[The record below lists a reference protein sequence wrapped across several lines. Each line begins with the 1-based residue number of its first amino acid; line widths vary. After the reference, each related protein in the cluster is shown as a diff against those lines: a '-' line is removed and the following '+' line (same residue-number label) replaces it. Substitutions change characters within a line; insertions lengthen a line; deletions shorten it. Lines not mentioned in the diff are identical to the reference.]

1 MSAPERRNGLQSASG
16 ENPQATTPSAPVA
29 ERVTGTRSPMPAHAR
44 EETAS
49 ESPSSAEP
57 IPSHAD
63 VLASDVEGRSSTPSD
78 ASNVSASVEGDNSS
92 TSSEIA
98 TNRAPEGITPD
109 NTTHSDEGITREQ
122 SAAPEGEVQTDGAL
136 EPDGKANTPEAADA
150 TEPPDATQPSDA
162 TDAPESA
169 DTSEPA
175 EAETDAEEDASED
188 DSPDSGGARKAAS
201 KPAGGA
207 RATAKK
213 PAPRKPAG
221 PSRAVGLG
229 AARGA
234 APAPTPAAARSAASA
249 PVSASAPAPASSAAA
264 RELSGFTKAT
274 GQSPLTRDD
283 AFTASLQPEARMVGA
298 SPKPLGRSTSSTSTA
313 ALRAAQQAALAE
325 EPTPAPVLTEQTLER
340 PIRTGLSGRDPGA
353 GLRLPPRSGEP
364 RPTGN
369 TLTATAS
376 PERSRQNTLSG
387 LSERSLSRSASGSAH
402 HTPGPGLSLPP
413 RGAEQAN
420 GTVTVTAA
428 PPSSTAASAS
438 HTATS
443 ERGRPGSTTGPNARA
458 IPRQLS
464 ELTPGT
470 VLGRRFELLELRG
483 TGTLGTVWKAHDQKN
498 GRLVALKLH
507 HLREEDKDDRVER
520 FLNSARVTSSLRHQ
534 HIVRVLETNLKDG
547 NLLYFA
553 MEYLG
558 GGNIRQAMMGGKLSR
573 DRIITA
579 VLEACEALIYAHK
592 QGVIHKNIK
601 PSNLLLRPDGAF
613 VLTDFDLAWMDEKV
627 ASSSAGAANDALYLA
642 PEVLDKR
649 RTIDH
654 VSDVYSLG
662 MTAMFLLNGVDL
674 VQGAP
679 TGATEQRKLEA
690 QKEVLAK
697 AVDVERGN
705 RYPTLKDF
713 RDALRDADGSKKS
726 DKDST
731 EDKQADASREKTTPE
746 ERTRPEKRSDKTTHA
761 ASGAEAPSERSLSKE
776 APGRS
781 TGKGMAHG
789 PIRLV
794 FPQEQKGEVR
804 STAVRGA
811 SGADAASDGASS
823 DASPEGGPAGFEA
836 DAAASAP
843 TRRGAPTRSWL
854 QRNLSKLLVG
864 SALVV
869 LHLWALWYFLLNS
882 AAPSRPDLPWTRI
895 EGGSFTM
902 GSKEAEDEEA
912 KFSIKLS
919 PFYITRS
926 EITVAQYQ
934 ACINAGQ
941 CSVPSASANGCNY
954 GLPGRD
960 AHPINCITH
969 GQAKD
974 FAAYA
979 GGRLPSEA
987 EWEFAARSRGLVQT
1001 FPWGADKPTCARAQF
1016 KEKETAGCD
1025 LNTTAPV
1032 CSKEKGNT
1040 AQGLCDMA
1048 GNVWEWVADWY
1059 DDDYYLSS
1067 PRQDPQGPLIGL
1079 RKVLRGG
1086 SYQDDAWGLRAAN
1099 RYYSGP
1105 LQALPIVGFR
1115 VVADRSPTVGP

>member
-16 ENPQATTPSAPVA
+16 ENPQATPSSAPVA
-29 ERVTGTRSPMPAHAR
+29 EQVTDTRARMPAQAH

-49 ESPSSAEP
+49 ESPSSVEP
-57 IPSHAD
+57 ILSHIEILAND
-63 VLASDVEGRSSTPSD
+63 VDGSS
-78 ASNVSASVEGDNSS
+78 SASSEESNRVSSAEGDNFSASS
-92 TSSEIA
+92 GAETALMSEGV
-98 TNRAPEGITPD
+98 PPD
-109 NTTHSDEGITREQ
+109 QTTQADEDIPLDPP
-122 SAAPEGEVQTDGAL
+122 AAPEGEVQAEGAL
-136 EPDGKANTPEAADA
+136 ELDTNADTPESSDS
-150 TEPPDATQPSDA
+150 TESSESTESSDVS
-162 TDAPESA
+162 ESA
-169 DTSEPA
+169 D
-175 EAETDAEEDASED
+175 AETDAEHDASED
-188 DSPDSGGARKAAS
+188 DSSDRGGSGKAAS

-234 APAPTPAAARSAASA
+234 APTPAPAAARSAASA
-249 PVSASAPAPASSAAA
+249 PASAPAASPNSAAA
-264 RELSGFTKAT
+264 RDLSGFTKAT
-274 GQSPLTRDD
+274 VQSPLTRDD
-283 AFTASLQPEARMVGA
+283 AFTASLQPGARLVGA

-313 ALRAAQQAALAE
+313 ALRAAQQAVLAE
-325 EPTPAPVLTEQTLER
+325 EPTPAPVTSEQPLER
-340 PIRTGLSGRDPGA
+340 PPRTGVSGRDPAA
-353 GLRLPPRSGEP
+353 GLSLPPRSGEP
-364 RPTGN
+364 KPSGN
-369 TLTATAS
+369 TLTATAA
-376 PERSRQNTLSG
+376 PEHSRQNTLSG
-387 LSERSLSRSASGSAH
+387 LSERSLSRSAERSTSGSAH

-413 RGAEQAN
+413 RVGERAT
-420 GTVTVTAA
+420 GSTAA
-428 PPSSTAASAS
+428 SASSTAASAS
-438 HTATS
+438 STGTS
-443 ERGRPGSTTGPNARA
+443 ERGRPGSTTGPNARTT
-458 IPRQLS
+458 PRQLS

-483 TGTLGTVWKAHDQKN
+483 TGTLGAVWKAHDQKN

-507 HLREEDKDDRVER
+507 NLREEDKDDRVER
-520 FLNSARVTSSLRHQ
+520 FLNSARVTSSLRHN

-558 GGNIRQAMMGGKLSR
+558 GGNIRQAMMSGKVSR
-573 DRIITA
+573 DRIIAA

-649 RTIDH
+649 RTIDQ

-679 TGATEQRKLEA
+679 TGTTEQRKLDA

-726 DKDST
+726 ENDSAEEKHAET
-731 EDKQADASREKTTPE
+731 TREKTTPAE
-746 ERTRPEKRSDKTTHA
+746 PARSEKRSEKTA
-761 ASGAEAPSERSLSKE
+761 AKNTSAEAPSERSLSNE
-776 APGRS
+776 APGRA

-804 STAVRGA
+804 STATRGGSA
-811 SGADAASDGASS
+811 AEAASDGGSGEAT
-823 DASPEGGPAGFEA
+823 PEGGPAGFEG
-836 DAAASAP
+836 DAAASSPA
-843 TRRGAPTRSWL
+843 RRGVPSRSWL
-854 QRNLSKLLVG
+854 QRNLSKVLVG
-864 SALVV
+864 STLVI

-895 EGGSFTM
+895 EGGSFTL

-960 AHPINCITH
+960 AHPINCVTH

-974 FAAYA
+974 FANYA
-979 GGRLPSEA
+979 GGRLPTEA

-1001 FPWGADKPTCARAQF
+1001 FPWGTDKPTCARAQF

-1067 PRQDPQGPLIGL
+1067 PRQDPQGPLLGL

-1086 SYQDDAWGLRAAN
+1086 SYQDDGWGLRAAN